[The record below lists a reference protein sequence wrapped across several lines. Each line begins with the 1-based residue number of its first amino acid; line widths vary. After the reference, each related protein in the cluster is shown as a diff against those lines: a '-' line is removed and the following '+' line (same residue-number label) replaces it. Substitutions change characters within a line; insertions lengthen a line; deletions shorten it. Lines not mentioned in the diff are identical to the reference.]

1 MDLDRLWQWDKRKLA
16 CRVRQESGNPAADDI
31 RERLAEL
38 AGVNL
43 KDLLDDVK
51 KTKTSR
57 TKKKDLSQSTSDKYE
72 TDKKLKEVINRSHV
86 LGATQQALDKIDTIE
101 QKARGYSTLA
111 NKNFRKQF
119 TSLPKSPPRRV
130 LLQIQMERAKP
141 FSLPDQDDNKL
152 ATARLERKLAKQRA
166 ARKAGVDRLTNGK
179 LLIIIFSL
187 KFSTHI
193 TCDISFRSDKIGDE
207 TSRKFSEFGR
217 ASHFN
222 DQKALL
228 PSKWSGDLFNTM
240 TSVTDDYL
248 SGMIYLSRMADSST
262 KNYVTQT
269 DVEDKKAT
277 SLEGDSNA
285 SSGDGDSR
293 RSGTENRIDMNEDA
307 STAADMGAKLFC
319 ATALCN
325 WARNPSNASRL
336 ATEGAVRAI
345 IHLTLE
351 PIPKICFYCAGAFRY
366 MSDNLMLA
374 TSMIDEGA
382 ISIMA
387 DIIKLGTADDVTIGN
402 LTIALVIYFHPVFI
416 ITNKLFRSLI
426 LI

>member
-43 KDLLDDVK
+43 KDLLDDMK

-101 QKARGYSTLA
+101 QKTRGYSTLA

-179 LLIIIFSL
+179 LLKEEFYSTVQS
-187 KFSTHI
+187 STHI
-193 TCDISFRSDKIGDE
+193 TCGIAFHLDKIGDE
-207 TSRKFSEFGR
+207 TSRKFSEYGR
-217 ASHFN
+217 AGHFN
-222 DQKALL
+222 YQKALL

-248 SGMIYLSRMADSST
+248 SGMIYLSRMADSSI
-262 KNYVTQT
+262 KNYVKQT
-269 DVEDKKAT
+269 DEEDKKAA
-277 SLEGDSNA
+277 SLEGDFNA

-345 IHLTLE
+345 IHLALE
-351 PIPKICFYCAGAFRY
+351 PIPKICLYCAGAFRY

-387 DIIKLGTADDVTIGN
+387 DIIKLGTADDITIGN
-402 LTIALVIYFHPVFI
+402 LTIALV
-416 ITNKLFRSLI
+416 T
-426 LI
+426 